1 MTEQKLRALMQR
13 DVVEPSEEFDERI
26 ALQLKNLTRKKE
38 PKMKRNASIIVAV
51 ALVLVL
57 GMSTALA
64 AFNDD
69 VNQLLYQIWPQAAM
83 ALRPVNLV
91 SESQGIRMEVVSAVL
106 NETES
111 LVTLTM
117 QDLEDDRIDETTD
130 LFDSAILQLPY
141 DGAGTVIQTDY
152 DPETKT
158 ASFAV
163 HMDFNMDHPAESDK
177 VSFRVS
183 RFLSHKREQTVDL
196 TPYIVG
202 TIEEA
207 DSMPVPA
214 IRGWGGL
221 PASKDDHQTVTDKV
235 SRLRVL
241 NTQRSLEIPIADG
254 VTLTGIGMIDGA
266 FHVQIRYS
274 DVLHTDN
281 HGFLTLTSHDGK
293 SYMDAGLPEIGSV
306 SWFGENHDSWE
317 EYIFEQYPDN
327 LSDAT
332 LQGTFTTAS
341 PATEGDWY
349 VTFPLSL
356 IQTQKN
362 Q

>member
-1 MTEQKLRALMQR
+1 MTEQKLRTMMQR
-13 DVVEPSEEFDERI
+13 SAAEPSEGFDERI
-26 ALQLKNLTRKKE
+26 ALQLNNLTRKEK
-38 PKMKRNASIIVAV
+38 PRMKRTVSIIVAF
-51 ALVLVL
+51 ALVLTL
-57 GMSTALA
+57 GMGTALA

-83 ALRPVNLV
+83 ALRPINLV
-91 SESQGIRMEVVSAVL
+91 SECQGIRMEVVSASL
-106 NETES
+106 SGTES
-111 LVTLTM
+111 LVTFTM
-117 QDLEDDRIDETTD
+117 QDLDGDRIDETTD

-141 DGAGTVIQTDY
+141 DGTGTCIQTGY
-152 DPETKT
+152 DPETTT

-163 HMDFNMDHPAESDK
+163 YMDFNIDRPAESDK
-177 VSFRVS
+177 VSFMVS
-183 RFLSHKREQTVDL
+183 RFLSHKQEQTIDL
-196 TPYIVG
+196 TQYIAG
-202 TIEEA
+202 QIEEA

-214 IRGWGGL
+214 IRGWSGS
-221 PASKDDHQTVTDKV
+221 PSNNDDRQAITDKV
-235 SRLRVL
+235 HRLKVL
-241 NTQRSLEIPIADG
+241 NIQNSLEIPIVDG

-274 DVLHTDN
+274 DILHTDN
-281 HGFLTLTSHDGK
+281 HGFLTLTSPDGK
-293 SYMDAGLPEIGSV
+293 SYVDAGLPEIGSV

-317 EYIFEQYPDN
+317 EYIFEQYPEN
-327 LSDAT
+327 LSEAT

-356 IQTQKN
+356 IQTQEN